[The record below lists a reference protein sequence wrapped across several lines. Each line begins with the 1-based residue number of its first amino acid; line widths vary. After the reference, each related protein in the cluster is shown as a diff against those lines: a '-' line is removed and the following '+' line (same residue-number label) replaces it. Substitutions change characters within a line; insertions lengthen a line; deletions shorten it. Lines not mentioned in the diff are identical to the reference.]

1 MLPDGR
7 GVPVGLGSRPRRGAA
22 RYNRGGIAAVRG
34 RLPTDRQQELARREM
49 SIDHVWLVSGMPGA
63 GKTTL
68 SPLLA
73 ASFPRGVHIP
83 ADDFIT
89 WICAGQVLP
98 GEEPKAE
105 AQRQQRLAIRNQCL
119 LARSSAGAGFV
130 PVLDHVVVTR
140 ERLDQYRQE
149 LAEFALSVVV
159 LDPGRATAL
168 ARDKA
173 RPERTVGD
181 FGLHE
186 DLVRELSGVGLWI
199 DNSAMTPAE
208 TVKVI
213 LRRSDQAR
221 ST

>member
-1 MLPDGR
+1 M
-7 GVPVGLGSRPRRGAA
+7 
-22 RYNRGGIAAVRG
+22 
-34 RLPTDRQQELARREM
+34 DRQRRLAHREM
-49 SIDHVWLVSGMPGA
+49 GIDDVWLVSGMPGA